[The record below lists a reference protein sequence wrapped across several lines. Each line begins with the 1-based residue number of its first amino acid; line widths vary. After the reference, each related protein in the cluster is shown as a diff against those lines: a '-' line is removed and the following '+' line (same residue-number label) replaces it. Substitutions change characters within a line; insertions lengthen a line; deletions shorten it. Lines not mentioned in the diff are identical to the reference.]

1 MSDVFW
7 EAQNDADDVEQSEL
21 HYRRPW
27 WVTAGAVV
35 NLLLLFAVV
44 PIGILSL
51 IPFFFL
57 VYVYFAGV
65 LVWASP
71 VLVLLNSA
79 IFWWSFRR
87 KQAATTALAALGIA
101 FVTVSFV
108 VTAIWQP
115 ELVILGVSFPDSP
128 EP

>member
-7 EAQNDADDVEQSEL
+7 AAQEETDQPEQSEIR
-21 HYRRPW
+21 YRRPW
-27 WVTAGAVV
+27 WVSLGALVD
-35 NLLLLFAVV
+35 LLLLFAIV
-44 PIGILSL
+44 PVGILSL

-57 VYVYFAGV
+57 TYIYLAQL
-65 LVWASP
+65 LVWISP
-71 VLVLLNSA
+71 VLLLVNTA

-108 VTAIWQP
+108 VVALWQAQI
-115 ELVILGVSFPDSP
+115 VILGIPF
-128 EP
+128 

>member
-7 EAQNDADDVEQSEL
+7 AAQEETDQPEQSEIR
-21 HYRRPW
+21 YRRPW
-27 WVTAGAVV
+27 WVSLGALVD
-35 NLLLLFAVV
+35 LLLLFAIV
-44 PIGILSL
+44 PVGILSL

-57 VYVYFAGV
+57 IYIYLAQL
-65 LVWASP
+65 LVWISP
-71 VLVLLNSA
+71 VLLLVNTA

-108 VTAIWQP
+108 VVALWQAQI
-115 ELVILGVSFPDSP
+115 VILGIPF
-128 EP
+128 